1 MASIGDTLEHYGKQI
16 VESLKA
22 KIAEKKLVASGGL
35 LQSLKYSVKIF
46 GKDYVMHVG
55 FSPEYEIVASTMDSG
70 RKKGDKVPIQPI
82 LEWMRRKGIKSDG
95 LRAKQKELKT
105 RGIKLK
111 NKVVKKAVFEK
122 AQESMAWAIAKKIE
136 RDGLGYGKG
145 PKEHPASYNSRY
157 NGKPSLFWAE
167 VINDELKTELM
178 ADLKKA
184 LKRDVIIEFG
194 TIKKEILSHGG

>member
-55 FSPEYEIVASTMDSG
+55 FSPEYEIVASTMNDG
-70 RKKGDKVPIQPI
+70 GKWTKGKMPNVNAIDQWLFKKGILPKAVRGNKPLKDK
-82 LEWMRRKGIKSDG
+82 LKARKG
-95 LRAKQKELKT
+95 LA
-105 RGIKLK
+105 
-111 NKVVKKAVFEK
+111 F
-122 AQESMAWAIAKKIE
+122 AIAKSIQKKGVIK
-136 RDGLGYGKG
+136 RFGYKG
-145 PKEHPASYNSRY
+145 SR
-157 NGKPSLFWAE
+157 FWDE

-178 ADLKKA
+178 TDLKKA

-194 TIKKEILSHGG
+194 TLKKEIKSHGG